1 VGELTQVPRGWVGRE
16 GGRWQKKKGG
26 KENPKSNA
34 TGGRFDP
41 GPKSFNARLGTWVKF
56 LFFSPKV
63 VSSSTRTT
71 ERTNERKMDERTIVV
86 VR

>member
-1 VGELTQVPRGWVGRE
+1 MGELDPGPKRLGGARGWEVAKEKAG
-16 GGRWQKKKGG
+16 KKK
-26 KENPKSNA
+26 KTNPKSNA

-56 LFFSPKV
+56 LVFSSKV
-63 VSSSTRTT
+63 VSSST
-71 ERTNERKMDERTIVV
+71 RTNERKMDERTIVV

>member
-1 VGELTQVPRGWVGRE
+1 MNLTQVPSGWVGRE
-16 GGRWQKKKGG
+16 GGRWQKKKRG
-26 KENPKSNA
+26 KKKKQTNPKSNS

-56 LFFSPKV
+56 LVFSSKV
-63 VSSSTRTT
+63 VSSST
-71 ERTNERKMDERTIVV
+71 RTNERKMDERTNVV